1 MRLVLSAQIA
11 HICVLQ
17 IKIWR
22 VWPMHVVLTSIN
34 NLFLINERPIAI
46 ALAMRTNKFSHCT
59 EKECATG
66 MTLTHKVFT
75 LLHTY
80 SHQIKHKNTSH
91 NQSKHY
97 LRMPFTT
104 LLTQLIQTY
113 SPSSSLPLPTSSHI
127 AMSLFEF

>member
-1 MRLVLSAQIA
+1 
-11 HICVLQ
+11 
-17 IKIWR
+17 
-22 VWPMHVVLTSIN
+22 MHVVLTSIN

-113 SPSSSLPLPTSSHI
+113 SPSPSSAIANLVAHRHVTFRILKPFERTSS
-127 AMSLFEF
+127 